1 MSALTCWL
9 LTGSMLLGSPPGPV
23 NGHGLTISFD
33 SQGSTGML
41 GSEATPDAM
50 LDLGNVS
57 GTSEGSPTRSQT
69 WTIRRSIVLR
79 LRSDTGV
86 RGPARVWVSL
96 ASDSPTVRVRLDG
109 RVLSTTPQLISPNAP
124 VGRPLSH
131 NLEIE
136 VSSSAAPGPLETILT
151 WSAETL

>member
-1 MSALTCWL
+1 MSALTGL
-9 LTGSMLLGSPPGPV
+9 LLAGSMLLASPPGPV

-33 SQGSTGML
+33 TQGSTGML

-57 GTSEGSPTRSQT
+57 GTSEGAGTRSRS
-69 WTIRRSIVLR
+69 WIIRRSFVLR

-86 RGPARVWVSL
+86 HGPARVWVSL
-96 ASDSPTVRVRLDG
+96 ASDTPRVRVRLDG

-136 VSSSAAPGPLETILT
+136 VSSNAAPGLLETVLE

>member
-1 MSALTCWL
+1 MSTLTGL
-9 LTGSMLLGSPPGPV
+9 LLAGSMLLASPPGPV
-23 NGHGLTISFD
+23 NGRGLLITFD
-33 SQGSTGML
+33 SQGSDGML
-41 GSEATPDAM
+41 GSEATPDAL
-50 LDLGNVS
+50 LDLGTVS
-57 GTSEGSPTRSQT
+57 GSAEGAGTRSRT

-96 ASDSPTVRVRLDG
+96 ASDTPRVRVKLDG
-109 RVLSTTPQLISPNAP
+109 RVLSTAPQLISPNAP
-124 VGRPLSH
+124 VGRPLNH

-136 VSSSAAPGPLETILT
+136 VSSSAAPGPLETILN

>member
-1 MSALTCWL
+1 
-9 LTGSMLLGSPPGPV
+9 
-23 NGHGLTISFD
+23 
-33 SQGSTGML
+33 ML
-41 GSEATPDAM
+41 GSEATPDAL
-50 LDLGNVS
+50 LDLGTVS
-57 GTSEGSPTRSQT
+57 GSSEGAGTRSPT
-69 WTIRRSIVLR
+69 WKIRRSIVLR

-96 ASDSPTVRVRLDG
+96 ASDTPSVRVRLDG
-109 RVLSTTPQLISPNAP
+109 RVLSTAPQLISPNAP

-136 VSSSAAPGPLETILT
+136 VSSNAAPGPLEAILN